1 RAPAIRLA
9 AVQVSGSPRPVS
21 GTGTTELDLGELPH
35 SANVSFEFFGLGLAG
50 EPLLYEHLLEGL
62 GRGWSPGRRE
72 RTVQYDHLADGTYRF
87 LVRAVA
93 EGGETSPVARVS
105 FRIRP
110 PFYRR
115 WWFLAGTAFL
125 LVGAGYAVEAV
136 RWRQR
141 RALDDVRARLAK
153 DLHDDLGASLSRLS
167 ILSEVAARRERDG
180 ASSRDIIETIGEV
193 SRSVVERLADGIW
206 AVDPRRDDL
215 GSLGERLRLQAAE
228 VLDPLGVS
236 WRIEIPPGAAEV
248 PLHPERRRHVYLLFK
263 EALTNAA
270 RHSAARHLVLG
281 VSVVEGDLSFT
292 LHDDGRG
299 FDTGLTSGE
308 RRLVGGNGLANMKTR
323 AEALGGKLLVTSA
336 PGKGTRITL
345 KIPLTGA

>member
-1 RAPAIRLA
+1 
-9 AVQVSGSPRPVS
+9 
-21 GTGTTELDLGELPH
+21 
-35 SANVSFEFFGLGLAG
+35 
-50 EPLLYEHLLEGL
+50 
-62 GRGWSPGRRE
+62 
-72 RTVQYDHLADGTYRF
+72 
-87 LVRAVA
+87 
-93 EGGETSPVARVS
+93 
-105 FRIRP
+105 
-110 PFYRR
+110 
-115 WWFLAGTAFL
+115 
-125 LVGAGYAVEAV
+125 
-136 RWRQR
+136 
-141 RALDDVRARLAK
+141 
-153 DLHDDLGASLSRLS
+153 
-167 ILSEVAARRERDG
+167 
-180 ASSRDIIETIGEV
+180 
-193 SRSVVERLADGIW
+193 VERLADHLGRRPGATISGAW
-206 AVDPRRDDL
+206 AS
-215 GSLGERLRLQAAE
+215 GCASGAE

-236 WRIEIPPGAAEV
+236 WRIEIPQGAAEV
-248 PLHPERRRHVYLLFK
+248 PLHPERRRHVYLLLK